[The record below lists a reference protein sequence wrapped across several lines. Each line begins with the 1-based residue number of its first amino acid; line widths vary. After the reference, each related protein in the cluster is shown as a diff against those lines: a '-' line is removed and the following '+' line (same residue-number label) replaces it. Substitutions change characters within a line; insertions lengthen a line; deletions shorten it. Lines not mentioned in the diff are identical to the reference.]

1 MDLHQV
7 PPVDVR
13 VRNVTLAIDRPMP
26 LLERL
31 HLRRAQV
38 RDPTPILQDVSLDV
52 PSGSLMAIIGASG
65 SGKAPSPRSLR
76 G

>member
-7 PPVDVR
+7 PPVDVL
-13 VRNVTLAIDRPMP
+13 VRNVSLAIDRPMP

-38 RDPTPILQDVSLDV
+38 RDAKPILQDVSLNV

-65 SGKAPSPRSLR
+65 SGKAQSPWSLR